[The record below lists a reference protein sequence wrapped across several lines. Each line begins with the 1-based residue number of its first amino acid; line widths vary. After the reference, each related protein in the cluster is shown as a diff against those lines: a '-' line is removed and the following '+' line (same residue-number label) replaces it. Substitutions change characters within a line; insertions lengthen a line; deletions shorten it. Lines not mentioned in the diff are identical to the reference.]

1 MLERKDVMPISFL
14 KKENFTG
21 SSNGMRFRMEK
32 SSLEEENVLLVTAWP
47 EPYCYEAT
55 PDEQKVKETFPFTKE
70 GILGGVK
77 WLNSQQNKL

>member
-21 SSNGMRFRMEK
+21 GNNGMRFRMEK
-32 SSLEEENVLLVTAWP
+32 SSLEEESVLLVTAWP
-47 EPYCYEAT
+47 EPYCYDAT
-55 PDEQKVKETFPFTKE
+55 PDEQKVKETFPFTEE
-70 GILGGVK
+70 GIISGVK